1 MKALLLING
10 LPPKELPDLEQFERI
25 YCTDGAYAHLLAKR
39 IRPDFVIGDFDSVEV
54 EDISPFVNIIV
65 RPDQDFTDFDKCL
78 QVIEDHGF
86 TEVDV
91 YGSTGLEHDHFLGNL
106 STALQYKKR
115 LDITFYDDYSI
126 FFFTNKNTELEG
138 VKDHVISLLP
148 FPSVKNVQSSGLLY
162 TLNGMDLKF
171 GKRVGTR
178 NIAIEDKVEI
188 FYEKGN
194 LLVFISKYQKEEK
207 EINRMWEEE

>member
-10 LPPKELPDLEQFERI
+10 LPPRELPDLEQYDRI

-39 IRPDFVIGDFDSVEV
+39 IRPDYVIGDFDSVEV

-78 QVIEDHGF
+78 QVIENHGF
-86 TEVDV
+86 AEVDV
-91 YGSTGLEHDHFLGNL
+91 YGSTGLEHDHFLGNI
-106 STALQYKKR
+106 STALEYKKR

-126 FFFTNKNTELEG
+126 FFFTSKNIELEG

-148 FPSVKNVQSSGLLY
+148 FPVAKNVNSSGLMYALD
-162 TLNGMDLKF
+162 GMDLKF
-171 GKRVGTR
+171 GSRVGTR
-178 NIAIEDKVEI
+178 NIALEDTVEI
-188 FYEKGN
+188 TYEKGN
-194 LLVFISKYQKEEK
+194 LLVFISKYQKEPR